1 MMGVLEYFLRNHLKH
16 SKPVK
21 QEGGFTLIELLVAMV
36 LAVLVITPLLG
47 FMINILD
54 NDRREQAKATSEQEV
69 QTALDYISR
78 DLQQAL
84 YIYDAD
90 GLSRDFN
97 ADATLSGIRDQL
109 PPGKAAGMCKTVAG
123 TQCLPVLAFWKRKLE
138 KDAIKIGS
146 ATDDTF
152 VYSLVAYY
160 LVKDSN
166 ATWSKAARIA
176 RFEISDGVQSTENS
190 AVTCGTDYP
199 DEKFAK
205 IELCPDAGFKRF
217 TLNDKRGTIQE
228 KMNQWKAQ
236 TTAYTQSVQ
245 VLNDFVDQTTSG
257 TNLPAATCPADE
269 KDADGNEITKW
280 SKITPGSFTSFYACV
295 ETLKT
300 PNSIVQ
306 LSLRGN
312 ALARLQNNNI
322 DYNQNNKSYF
332 PTASIRVQ
340 GRGYLFTK

>member
-16 SKPVK
+16 SKQVK
-21 QEGGFTLIELLVAMV
+21 QESGFTLIELLVAMV

-54 NDRREQAKATSEQEV
+54 NDRREQAKTTSEQEV

-90 GLSRDFN
+90 ALSRDFN
-97 ADATLSGIRDQL
+97 TDATLSGIRDQL
-109 PPGKAAGMCKTVAG
+109 PPVKAAGMCRTVAG

-138 KDAIKIGS
+138 KDAIKIGTK
-146 ATDDTF
+146 ADDTDDTF
-152 VYSLVAYY
+152 VYSLVTYY

-176 RFEISDGVQSTENS
+176 RFEISDGVQSAETS
-190 AVTCGTDYP
+190 AVTCTDYP
-199 DEKFAK
+199 DEKFVK
-205 IELCPDAGFKRF
+205 DKCPDTGFKRF
-217 TLNDKRGTIQE
+217 TLNDKRGTIQQ

-236 TTAYTQSVQ
+236 TTAYPPQSVP
-245 VLNDFVDQTTSG
+245 VLIDFVDQT
-257 TNLPAATCPADE
+257 TNLPAATCPANE

-300 PNSIVQ
+300 PNSTVE

-312 ALARLQNNNI
+312 ALARLQNDNI

-332 PTASIRVQ
+332 PTASIRVE